1 MKKVFIFA
9 LIALIFG
16 GATASA
22 EVGGSVTRST
32 NSSSKILDTSCVKTA
47 VSVREDSLMKRFD
60 AFNTTAKTALEARKA
75 ALLLSWDKTDNNERR
90 ASRKAA
96 YDAYSKT
103 IKAAHTTIRTD
114 RKAAWAIF
122 NTEVK
127 KCSGAKTYTETSPV
141 SQESTVL

>member
-9 LIALIFG
+9 LMALVL
-16 GATASA
+16 GATTASA

-32 NSSSKILDTSCVKTA
+32 NSNSKTLDTACVKAA

-60 AFNTTAKTALEARKA
+60 AFNTTAKTALESRKA
-75 ALLLSWDKTDNNERR
+75 ALLASWDKTDANERR

-96 YDAYSKT
+96 YDAYNKT
-103 IKAAHTTIRTD
+103 IKAAHTTIRAD
-114 RKAAWAIF
+114 RKASWATF

-127 KCSGAKTYTETSPV
+127 KCSGAANYGESAPV
-141 SQESTVL
+141 SQEPTML